1 MRRRCRSPLL
11 RQDSDK
17 GARLAARSV
26 SDGVGLENERDA
38 AAVEALRPLVR
49 GIPVVLGLF
58 ALLVAASVLI
68 VVLTRD
74 AGWPA
79 DVAADYVAMMAGSLA
94 PEHAIADPSA
104 LSRALAHSEPTV
116 TPRIAP
122 LGPEFMLLG
131 GAAHTLR
138 ERPAA
143 VWFYRDARSE
153 LMLGEAFVGT
163 LAELGTP
170 EHVRSDR
177 APALHVF
184 YKNTQTLVFWQ
195 EGPLVYALV
204 ATLPSERTIRLAR
217 RLASG
222 R

>member
-1 MRRRCRSPLL
+1 M
-11 RQDSDK
+11 SDRV
-17 GARLAARSV
+17 AS
-26 SDGVGLENERDA
+26 ENQWDA
-38 AAVEALRPLVR
+38 ADGDAPRPLVR
-49 GIPVVLGLF
+49 GIPVVLG
-58 ALLVAASVLI
+58 AAGVLLAAIVLI
-68 VVLTRD
+68 IVVSRD
-74 AGWPA
+74 PGPVA
-79 DVAADYVAMMAGSLA
+79 DVAADYVAMMAGTLVA
-94 PEHAIADPSA
+94 EHAIGDPVA
-104 LSRALAHSEPTV
+104 LSRALAQPQLAFA
-116 TPRIAP
+116 PRIAS
-122 LGPEFMLLG
+122 LRPEFALTG
-131 GAAHTLR
+131 GAPHAFR
-138 ERPAA
+138 GRPAA

-153 LMLGEAFVGT
+153 MVLGEAFVGT